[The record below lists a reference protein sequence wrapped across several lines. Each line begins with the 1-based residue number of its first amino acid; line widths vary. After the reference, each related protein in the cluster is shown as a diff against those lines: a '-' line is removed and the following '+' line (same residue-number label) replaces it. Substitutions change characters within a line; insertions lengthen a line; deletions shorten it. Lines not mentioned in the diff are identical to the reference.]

1 MKKTAVFVLAGV
13 AAAGMVTYGASA
25 AGGSVPAQQLNGK
38 KQVIVKPIKSNN
50 IEEIQKKLG
59 ELGIKGVVIGSNCK
73 PGQTPSLPEQN
84 KPGQNKP
91 EQNKPEQNKPDQ
103 NKPGQNKPEQEKP
116 DQNKPE
122 QDNPGNNGSTNSSY
136 EQQVIDLVNKERAKA
151 GLSALKLD
159 KNVAKAALV
168 RAKETEK
175 SFSHTRPNG
184 SKFSTALTESGVSFR
199 GAGENIAWG
208 QKTPQEVMKGWMNS
222 DGHRANILNKNFTT
236 IGVGYYKNAYGV
248 NYWTQLFTY

>member
-1 MKKTAVFVLAGV
+1 MKKSAVFVLAGV

-25 AGGSVPAQQLNGK
+25 AGGPVPAQQLNGK

-73 PGQTPSLPEQN
+73 PGQTPSVPEQN

-91 EQNKPEQNKPDQ
+91 EQN
-103 NKPGQNKPEQEKP
+103 KP

-236 IGVGYYKNAYGV
+236 IGVGYYRNASGV

>member
-1 MKKTAVFVLAGV
+1 MKKSAIFVLAGV

-25 AGGSVPAQQLNGK
+25 AGSPVPVRQSNGK

-50 IEEIQKKLG
+50 IEEIQKKLCD
-59 ELGIKGVVIGSNCK
+59 LGVKGIVIGSNCK
-73 PGQTPSLPEQN
+73 PGQTPSV
-84 KPGQNKP
+84 
-91 EQNKPEQNKPDQ
+91 PDQ
-103 NKPGQNKPEQEKP
+103 NKPGQNKP
-116 DQNKPE
+116 DQNKPNQNKPG
-122 QDNPGNNGSTNSSY
+122 QDNSGNNGSTNSSY
-136 EQQVIDLVNKERAKA
+136 EQQVIDLVNKERARA

-236 IGVGYYKNAYGV
+236 IGVGYYKNASGV